1 MSRKIVL
8 IGAGSAV
15 FTTRLIADLIRSEES
30 WDLGLVDISAENL
43 EVAHRLADRMVHAA
57 GAPIQISAT
66 VDRRELLPESDV
78 VVSTI
83 AVGGRRA
90 WEADVF
96 IPREFGIYQP
106 VGDSVMPGGI
116 SRALRQVP
124 ILVAVAEDIADLC
137 PDAWFFNYANPMTA
151 NCRAVHKATPVK
163 VVGLCHGVNSV
174 EGTLASFIGVDPA
187 EVESIAVGVNHLTW
201 FLDFRFRGQDAW
213 PLVRRERARQTG
225 EPFRETLAETCA
237 DAESKTG
244 KRPKVEDSPF
254 SFDLFRLYGAFPA
267 VLDRHVTEFFPPLCR
282 QGAYYGK
289 TLGVDAFS
297 FEGTIEGGDRNFAR
311 MQEMAFENAPLP
323 DHLLRGGSGEHE
335 QLLDILA
342 SLWHNRPRVYSVNLP
357 NEGQVGNLPRD
368 AVLESPALVDAS
380 GFHPLSVG
388 DLPAGVASTLV
399 RRISSH
405 ELTVDAA
412 LSGSLDLTIQALL
425 ADGAVTLPEEATRL
439 ARALIDA
446 QSGHLPQFTA
456 QGEFP

>member
-15 FTTRLIADLIRSEES
+15 FTTRLIADLIRSGES

-43 EVAHRLADRMVHAA
+43 EVAHRLADRIVHTAE
-57 GAPIQISAT
+57 APIRVSAT
-66 VDRRELLPESDV
+66 VDRRDLLPEADV

-96 IPREFGIYQP
+96 IPRKFGIYQP

-124 ILVAVAEDIADLC
+124 VLVAVAEDMADLC

-151 NCRAVHKATPVK
+151 NCRAVRKATPVK

-213 PLVRRERARQTG
+213 PLLRREWARQTG
-225 EPFRETLAETCA
+225 EPFRETLAEDLA
-237 DAESKTG
+237 NAVETG
-244 KRPKVEDSPF
+244 DRPEVEDNPF

-282 QGAYYGK
+282 KGAYYGK
-289 TLGVDAFS
+289 TPGVDAFS
-297 FEGTIEGGDRNFAR
+297 FEGVIERGDQNFVR

-323 DHLLRGGSGEHE
+323 DDLLRGGSGEHE

-342 SLWHNRPRVYSVNLP
+342 SLWQNRPRVYSVNLP

-368 AVLESPALVDAS
+368 AVLETPALVDES

-412 LSGSLDLTIQALL
+412 LSGSLDLTVQALL
-425 ADGAVTLPEEATRL
+425 ADGAVTVPEEATRL

-456 QGEFP
+456 